1 MHSISTAATTTAPRA
16 SVTTMSGVR
25 TASVDVRRTVVRP
38 GILTSVS
45 AAAATTAAAAM
56 TSSAGVSF
64 TDRTGSAIPTSAFTT
79 LTLLFSLIGV
89 GLAATL
95 ARRAKRPRST
105 FVRISVS
112 LVALS
117 FVPDLASGF
126 NATATVTL
134 ILIHLLAAAIV
145 VPTLAARL
153 AKTR

>member
-1 MHSISTAATTTAPRA
+1 MHSISTAIATTSAPRTASADIRRAVVKPGILA
-16 SVTTMSGVR
+16 SVT
-25 TASVDVRRTVVRP
+25 
-38 GILTSVS
+38 
-45 AAAATTAAAAM
+45 AAVATTAAAAI

-64 TDRTGSAIPTSAFTT
+64 TDHTGSAIPTPAFTT

-95 ARRAKRPRST
+95 AQRAKRPRST
-105 FVRISVS
+105 FVRITVT

-145 VPTLAARL
+145 VPTLATRLTTAR
-153 AKTR
+153 